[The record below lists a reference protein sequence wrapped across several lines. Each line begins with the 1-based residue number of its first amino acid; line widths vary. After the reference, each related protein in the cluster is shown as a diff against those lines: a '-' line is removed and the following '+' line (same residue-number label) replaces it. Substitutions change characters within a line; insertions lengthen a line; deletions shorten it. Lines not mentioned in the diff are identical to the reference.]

1 MNALVTSTTA
11 NITVNPIS
19 PLKLALSG
27 PATVT
32 AGACSAAYTVTIE
45 DPYGNTSNA
54 TSTVQVNLTGGGTG
68 AFYTGSGCTGAV
80 TNISIANGTSAG
92 MFYFKDTSAQTLT
105 LSAADNAG
113 QLTTGT
119 QGLVVN
125 PAAASILI
133 ASGFANPASAG
144 VASTLTVVAKDQY
157 GNVATTYTGTVKITS
172 SDSNATL
179 PANYTYQ
186 GSDAGTHNFSVT
198 LKTMATQSITA
209 TDTVTSTI
217 TGNQT
222 GIVVD
227 PGPTSIFTVAGFP
240 TPTTAGTSGSVVVT
254 AKDAFGNTTPAYTG
268 TAHFTS
274 GDTQAVLPA
283 NYTFL
288 GSDNGAHTFASV
300 VLKTAGNQ
308 AITATDTVTATITG
322 AQNPIVVN
330 PAAGKKLML
339 AGPTTGV
346 TGACTAVFTVTAADS
361 YGNAVQ
367 VSPAVQVNLS
377 GAGSGAFYTNSG
389 CTSAT
394 VTNVSIA
401 SGSSTQTFYTKD
413 NTSQSLTIGV
423 ADNAG
428 TYASTSQ
435 GLVIS
440 PSPVTH
446 LVVSGYPSTDTAG
459 TSNSLTVTA
468 EDQYNNVVV
477 GYTGTVAFTST
488 DGAAVLPANYTFT
501 VGNAGTD
508 TFPITLKTAGTQ
520 SITVTDS
527 GNEVGGS
534 ETGHHGESGHGGDL
548 GGEHVPD
555 DDDGGCGAYGGGDGA
570 GCV

>member
-1 MNALVTSTTA
+1 M
-11 NITVNPIS
+11 
-19 PLKLALSG
+19 
-27 PATVT
+27 
-32 AGACSAAYTVTIE
+32 
-45 DPYGNTSNA
+45 
-54 TSTVQVNLTGGGTG
+54 
-68 AFYTGSGCTGAV
+68 
-80 TNISIANGTSAG
+80 
-92 MFYFKDTSAQTLT
+92 
-105 LSAADNAG
+105 
-113 QLTTGT
+113 
-119 QGLVVN
+119 
-125 PAAASILI
+125 

-157 GNVATTYTGTVKITS
+157 GNVATTYTDTVAITS
-172 SDSNATL
+172 SDRQRGL

-186 GSDAGTHNFSVT
+186 VTDAGTHNFSVT
-198 LKTMATQSITA
+198 LKTKGTQSITA
-209 TDTVTSTI
+209 KDTVTSTI

-222 GIVVD
+222 GITVN
-227 PGPTSIFTVAGFP
+227 PGPTSVLAVSGFP
-240 TPTTAGTSGSVVVT
+240 TPVVAGVSGSALVT
-254 AKDAFGNTTPAYTG
+254 AEDQYGNTTPAYTG

-520 SITVTDS
+520 SITATDS
-527 GNEVGGS
+527 GTRSAAARRGS
-534 ETGHHGESGHGGDL
+534 R
-548 GGEHVPD
+548 
-555 DDDGGCGAYGGGDGA
+555 
-570 GCV
+570 